1 MSISVM
7 SNPALKAR
15 RIEEAWAAYEG
26 ALRPSLKIGLN
37 GEDDNV
43 PSGLGRMVVDSLTA
57 WTLGKE
63 VGITTDEVIGS
74 NPAET
79 LIDDVWPMDRRMVQL
94 QRARTEGGVTGS
106 AFLRVLPNRVIVLP
120 SENVAML
127 INPLDNDQVDAYV
140 IDFEVP
146 ETDNS
151 GRSLRYRQSHLRLP
165 DGGWLIRDEQ
175 EQRNGKF
182 AVIGETPWPYE
193 LPQIVHCSNTQSSFA
208 WGMPDLEDDVIATI
222 RQIQRVLSNSVR
234 MIRLSAHPIEY
245 TRGLVDSNSRAAYEG
260 RPSGAVVHLVD
271 ETQEIGLSE
280 TTGKGPEQALNLHRE
295 LKRQL
300 HAVTGLPDF
309 ADPDTA
315 AQISGASGRAL
326 ELRLA
331 PLIQRVELLRRNY
344 GQLIAGAAERILAF
358 NGVADQSPRP
368 DWQPILPA
376 DPMGEVERAQMLMEI
391 GASNQTVLEAAG
403 LDADAELQRL
413 AAEGN
418 QMAAQAAAMDGAQ
431 GSAEELTDAER
442 VRQLRAQ
449 IEEAGMRLVEQGGQ
463 ITAVDEPNS
472 NPGA

>member
-1 MSISVM
+1 MAISVM
-7 SNPALKAR
+7 SNPALRAR

-26 ALRPSLKIGLN
+26 ALRPALKLGVN

-43 PSGLGRMVVDSLTA
+43 PSGLGRMVVDGLTA

-63 VGITTDEVIGS
+63 VGLTTDEVVGE
-74 NPAET
+74 NPAEQ
-79 LIDDVWPMDRRMVQL
+79 LIDSVWPMDLRMIQL

-120 SENVAML
+120 SEDVTMVPNPMDSDQIDSYIIEFDVPATDANARAM
-127 INPLDNDQVDAYV
+127 
-140 IDFEVP
+140 
-146 ETDNS
+146 
-151 GRSLRYRQSHLRLP
+151 RYRQSHVRLP
-165 DGGWLIRDEQ
+165 GGGWLIRDEQ
-175 EQRNGKF
+175 EGRNGKF
-182 AVIGETPWPYE
+182 ATIGETLWDYE

-234 MIRLSAHPIEY
+234 MVRLSAHPIEY
-245 TRGLVDSNSRAAYEG
+245 TRGLLDTASRAAYES

-271 ETQEIGLSE
+271 DSQEIGLSE
-280 TTGKGPEQALNLHRE
+280 TSGKGPEQALALHRE

-315 AQISGASGRAL
+315 SQISGASGRAL

-344 GQLIAGAAERILAF
+344 GQLITGVAARILMF
-358 NGVADQSPRP
+358 NGVMGTAPRP
-368 DWQPILPA
+368 AWQPILPA
-376 DPMGEVERAQMLMEI
+376 DPMSEVERAQALLDL

-403 LDADAELQRL
+403 LDPESELQRL

-418 QMAAQAAAMDGAQ
+418 QTAADAVGAQ
-431 GSAEELTDAER
+431 ETEELTDTER
-442 VRQLRAQ
+442 FEQLRAQ
-449 IEEAGMRLVEQGGQ
+449 TEAAGMRVVERDGQ
-463 ITAVDEPNS
+463 VVAVGEPNR
-472 NPGA
+472 AEA

>member
-26 ALRPSLKIGLN
+26 ALRPALKIGAN

-43 PSGLGRMVVDSLTA
+43 PSALGRMVVDGLTA

-63 VGITTDEVIGS
+63 VAITTDEVVGE
-74 NPAET
+74 NPAEE
-79 LIDDVWPMDRRMVQL
+79 LLDRVWPMDLRMIQL

-120 SENVAML
+120 SEDVTMIA
-127 INPLDNDQVDAYV
+127 NPMDADQIDAYV
-140 IDFEVP
+140 IDFAVAAA
-146 ETDNS
+146 DNS
-151 GRSLRYRQSHLRLP
+151 GRVVRYRQSHLRQP
-165 DGGWLIRDEQ
+165 QGGWVIRDEQ
-175 EQRNGKF
+175 EGRNGKF
-182 AVIGETPWPYE
+182 VVMEETIWNYE

-208 WGMPDLEDDVIATI
+208 WGMPDLEDDIIATI

-234 MIRLSAHPIEY
+234 MVRLSANPIEY
-245 TRGLVDSNSRAAYEG
+245 TRGLIDANSRAAYEG
-260 RPSGAVVHLVD
+260 RPAGAVVHLVD
-271 ETQEIGLSE
+271 ESQEIGLSE
-280 TTGKGPEQALNLHRE
+280 TTGKGPEQALSLYRE

-315 AQISGASGRAL
+315 SQISGASGRAL

-344 GQLIAGAAERILAF
+344 GQLIAGAAARILVF
-358 NGVADQSPRP
+358 NGVMGIAPRP
-368 DWQPILPA
+368 QWGPILPA
-376 DPMGEVERAQMLMEI
+376 DPMGEVERAQALLDL

-403 LDADAELQRL
+403 LDAEAELERL

-418 QMAAQAAAMDGAQ
+418 QGAVEAV
-431 GSAEELTDAER
+431 GAPETEELTDTER
-442 VRQLRAQ
+442 FEQLRAQ
-449 IEEAGMRLVEQGGQ
+449 TEAAGMRVVEQNGRVM
-463 ITAVDEPNS
+463 AVGEPS
-472 NPGA
+472 GTSEA